1 MSRPD
6 AIENL
11 RSALNALADALAAG
25 RPDDVLAA
33 EAPLAVATAD
43 FAKTDFRQFVHDPI
57 VRAAL
62 MDARLAM
69 ARCVALG
76 RSAAELAAVLLPFSG
91 YGPAGGRVTAAM
103 RPASVV
109 STT

>member
-11 RSALNALADALAAG
+11 RTALNALADALAAG

-43 FAKTDFRQFVHDPI
+43 FAKTDFRQFAHDPV

-62 MDARLAM
+62 MEARLAL

-76 RSAAELAAVLLPFSG
+76 KSAAELAAVMLPFSG
-91 YGPAGGRVTAAM
+91 YGPAGVRVAA
-103 RPASVV
+103 RPRAASMA

>member
-11 RSALNALADALAAG
+11 RTALNALADALAAG

-33 EAPLAVATAD
+33 EAPLAEATAD
-43 FAKTDFRQFVHDPI
+43 FMKTDFRQFAHDPI

-76 RSAAELAAVLLPFSG
+76 RSAAELAAVVLPFSA
-91 YGPAGGRVTAAM
+91 YGRAGGRVATPS
-103 RPASVV
+103 RPQSVA